1 MVNEMEKKTCIS
13 AQNGAAVLQN
23 CTNCTVIVA
32 NQTGVILSEEERGLL
47 ALYRQLSLP
56 GKLRLIQAAVSLQAQ
71 LEGSV

>member
-1 MVNEMEKKTCIS
+1 MKTNDNYILN

>member
-71 LEGSV
+71 LEGNV